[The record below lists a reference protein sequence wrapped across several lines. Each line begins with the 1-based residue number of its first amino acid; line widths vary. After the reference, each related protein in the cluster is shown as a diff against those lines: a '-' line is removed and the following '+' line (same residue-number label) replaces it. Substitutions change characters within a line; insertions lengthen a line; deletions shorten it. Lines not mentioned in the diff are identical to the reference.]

1 MNVLHSAALVV
12 VMVESKCR
20 VVVCER
26 THDVQVVVGF
36 VQKVVLACVRT
47 DVQVVEGM
55 HIYG

>member
-26 THDVQVVVGF
+26 THVVAGF